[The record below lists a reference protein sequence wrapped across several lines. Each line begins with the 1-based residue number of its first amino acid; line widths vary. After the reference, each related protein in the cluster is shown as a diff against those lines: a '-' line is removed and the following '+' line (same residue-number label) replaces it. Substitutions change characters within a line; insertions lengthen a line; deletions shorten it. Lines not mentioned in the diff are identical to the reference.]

1 MVEEA
6 LGAELERLYELEDL
20 KSLSSTL
27 LGLDPAEIGGM
38 AAKGSFARALARRCI
53 EIDAVGALLDVLRAS
68 RRSLSPDLV
77 ARLSNGALDFNDRPE
92 QGDEIGEVLVLRE
105 LGTSATGGV
114 YRARLDQRDVRLR
127 LLSRRTERRAEAQ
140 RYFAA
145 MRLAAR
151 VEHPGLVSHV
161 VAGRLGLERRLFGV
175 AHDYVEGRPL
185 AEILKETGARHLNDL
200 LPLLWSL
207 VEALSRLH
215 AAGLC
220 HGALHARN
228 VLVVEESGAKPRV
241 VLLDVGAHHLRS
253 GFWGQGSGPVPEWLK
268 TAPPE
273 LLRGEALDARSD
285 VYAFGALVYELM
297 SGRAPFAGET
307 SMDVALG
314 HLLGEAEPLSF
325 VAAGNG
331 ASPAVESFVRVLLDK
346 QPSRRPRDATEAMEG
361 LQRIWRA
368 STRPAGTIA
377 DEVIDQ
383 RFDEL
388 IESPWDEETAAELE
402 ALVDL
407 GVAPLK
413 LADGFFRVA
422 REVRTRNAPGS
433 EKAVRKLVVRA
444 ARLYESGERHEMAE
458 QLYQGLIRLDAQDR
472 AAVEALDRLRRK
484 LGKYE
489 ELVESLL
496 ERTESAESAEERASY
511 LEEMGKLYANELND
525 KEQALVAYAQALC
538 EAPENERYAEQVEL
552 LAGTRYQAWEE
563 VLVHCLDAM
572 KGELPSE
579 AKAQLAYRM
588 GRWYAE
594 RVARSD
600 LGLSWLN
607 RAVELEPA
615 HDRALAE
622 LAQLYRRAQQWPEL
636 SQVLLRR
643 ADVAPPHVAR
653 DLRAEA
659 ARVLG
664 SRLGNPKGAIE
675 LYETVVAEDPGH
687 AAAVEGLVEL
697 LRKSGDP
704 TRALKVLEGRA
715 EVLSGD
721 DRHLLLAEIAEA
733 YEVELDR
740 LGDAERFY
748 RLVLKENPTQ
758 LDALRGLDRI
768 LTRTGRYGELVEV
781 LGRELDLAV
790 TARQK
795 IGLRERLAKIYS
807 EEFLDHQRAAAELET
822 VLTLD
827 PARASAAE
835 ELARHYRAQERHQD
849 LVQLFEG
856 QIAAATDDAVKVDFG
871 IRLGRVLAEDLGDT
885 SRALTAYER
894 ALELSPSHPEA
905 LRALATLRAKVGDAK
920 SALEALEE
928 LAEKAPD
935 AQTRAEH
942 FLRAAQLLESRGD
955 VAGALHRYKLAAE
968 ACPSSATITRKV
980 REKYLELG
988 NPAAAVELLE
998 EELERAEGAV
1008 QRAKLSGQI
1017 ALLCHRRLLD
1027 DERARA
1033 AAHLA
1038 LELDPT
1044 CAEALCVQGRLAYAE
1059 ERYGEA
1065 AKRLEAFMGAAAALD
1080 PDDAAETAFIY
1091 IDALVKS
1098 GSIERALTAMDELFD
1113 VVAEDATALTRLA
1126 EISAEHGSAER
1137 TLAICELLVERHL
1150 PVLTEK
1156 EQGVVHHLRG
1166 EALLN
1171 LGRIRE
1177 ALEAL
1182 DASVSADGKNPRPYR
1197 TLARVFALREEWEKV
1212 VEARSRELDLVEGDE
1227 RVKVLMDIG
1236 EVAAIH
1242 LGNADYAARAMLLA
1256 LDERPNDRNI
1266 LAKLMQVY
1274 SAEQDWPALLEVIE
1288 RLADVVDDPAQRAKY
1303 LLTAAKVASR
1313 ELGDAERALE
1323 LLESAFEADPD
1334 NETALQESLS
1344 LRRRIGD
1351 YEGIKD
1357 ILKARAQRL
1366 AASNDRRDLLDVLAE
1381 LAEIYEEKLAR
1392 RDQAIAV
1399 CESALKVDPGNPRFE
1414 ERLARLYAAE
1424 PAVYFDQALR
1434 TLGAWIERDPYRP
1447 EPYQLLRK
1455 TYTEARRADGAFVV
1469 CQALHVLGQAA
1480 PDEERFFARMRDDDV
1495 PEIRR
1500 SITRDEWF
1508 ELIAPQDGQPMI
1520 TGLFALIEPFVIAA
1534 RGEPLSAYGLGAL
1547 QQISAA
1553 TYPYGLVQAVHVAAQ
1568 ALGIAEP
1575 LMYQNT
1581 EDPGVLGALPT
1592 QPPVLLVGGGA
1603 FSGGLG
1609 TLESAFVAAHHVA
1622 YYQPGLYLRKLL
1634 PNLLE
1639 LKTWL
1644 FAAIRLVKPRF
1655 PVTPDLEGPIV
1666 DAGRVLVRLT
1676 AGANLEHLTHYVT
1689 KLLSTGASLDLRRWM
1704 LSVDFMADRAG
1715 LCLCHD
1721 LEAAC
1726 TLVQSMPTPPG
1737 GPTVEARIENLITY
1751 SVSEQYLELRAR
1763 QGVAID

>member
-20 KSLSSTL
+20 KTLSSTL
-27 LGLDPAEIGGM
+27 LGLDPAEIGGV
-38 AAKGSFARALARRCI
+38 AAKGSFARALARRCV
-53 EIDAVGALLDVLRAS
+53 EIDAVGALLDVLRVS

-77 ARLSNGALDFNDRPE
+77 SRLSNGTLDFADRPE
-92 QGDEIGEVLVLRE
+92 QGDEIGEILVVRE
-105 LGTSATGGV
+105 LGTSPTGGV
-114 YRARLDQRDVRLR
+114 YRARLDQSDVRLR
-127 LLSRRTERRAEAQ
+127 LLSRRTERRTEAQ

-151 VEHPGLVSHV
+151 IEHPGLASNV
-161 VAGRLGLERRLFGV
+161 VAGRLGPEGRLFGV
-175 AHDYVEGRPL
+175 AHDYVEGRTL
-185 AEILKETGARHLNDL
+185 AEIIQETGPRHLNDL

-228 VLVVEESGAKPRV
+228 VLVVEESGKSPRV

-253 GFWGQGSGPVPEWLK
+253 GFFGHAGPRVPEWLK

-285 VYAFGALVYELM
+285 VYSFGALVYELM
-297 SGRAPFAGET
+297 SGRPPFAGET
-307 SMDVALG
+307 PMDVALG
-314 HLLGEAEPLSF
+314 HLLSEAEPLSF

-331 ASPAVESFVRVLLDK
+331 ASPAVESFVRLLLDK
-346 QPSRRPRDATEAMEG
+346 QPARRPRDATEAMEG
-361 LQRIWRA
+361 LQRFWRA
-368 STRPAGTIA
+368 STRPGTIA
-377 DEVIDQ
+377 EEVIDQ

-407 GVAPLK
+407 GVPPLK

-433 EKAVRKLVVRA
+433 EKTVRKLVVRA

-472 AAVEALDRLRRK
+472 AATEALDRLRRK

-496 ERTESAESAEERASY
+496 ERTQNAETAEERAGY
-511 LEEMGKLYANELND
+511 LEEMGKLYAGELD
-525 KEQALVAYAQALC
+525 DEEQALVAYAQALC
-538 EAPENERYAEQVEL
+538 EVPSNERYAEQLER
-552 LAGTRYQAWEE
+552 LAGSRYQAWEE

-572 KGELPSE
+572 KGDLPNE

-594 RVARSD
+594 RIGRSD

-622 LAQLYRRAQQWPEL
+622 LAQLYRRAQQWAEL
-636 SQVLLRR
+636 TQVLLRR

-659 ARVLG
+659 ARVHAT
-664 SRLGNPKGAIE
+664 RLEDPKRAIE

-704 TRALKVLEGRA
+704 ARALKTLEGRA
-715 EVLSGD
+715 EVLSGEE
-721 DRHLLLAEIAEA
+721 RHLLLTEIAES

-768 LTRTGRYGELVEV
+768 LARTGRYAELVEV

-795 IGLRERLAKIYS
+795 IGLRERLATIYAD
-807 EEFLDHQRAAAELET
+807 EFLDHQRAAQELEA

-827 PARASAAE
+827 PARASAAD
-835 ELARHYRAQERHQD
+835 ELARHYRAQERYAD
-849 LVQLFEG
+849 LVRLFEG
-856 QIAAATDDAVKVDFG
+856 QISAATDPTVKVDFG
-871 IRLGRVLAEDLGDT
+871 IRLGRVLADDLGDT
-885 SRALTAYER
+885 ARAIQAYER
-894 ALELSPSHPEA
+894 ALELAPSHPEA

-935 AQTRAEH
+935 AQARAEH
-942 FLRAAQLLESRGD
+942 YVRAAQLLESRGD

-968 ACPSSATITRKV
+968 ACPTNPTITRKV

-998 EELERAEGAV
+998 EELERAEGPV

-1017 ALLCHRRLLD
+1017 ALLCHRRLHD

-1059 ERYGEA
+1059 GRYGEA
-1065 AKRLEAFMGAAAALD
+1065 VKRLEAFMGASAALD
-1080 PDDAAETAFIY
+1080 PEDAAETAFVY

-1098 GSIERALTAMDELFD
+1098 GSVERAVEALDELFD
-1113 VVAEDATALTRLA
+1113 VVAANAKALVRLA
-1126 EISAEHGSAER
+1126 EIGAEHASAER
-1137 TLAICELLVERHL
+1137 TLSICDLLVERHESAL
-1150 PVLTEK
+1150 SDK
-1156 EQGVVHHLRG
+1156 ERGTVHHLRG
-1166 EALLN
+1166 EALLT
-1171 LGRIRE
+1171 LGRVHE

-1182 DASVSADGKNPRPYR
+1182 DRSVSADGKNPRPYR
-1197 TLARVFALREEWEKV
+1197 TLARIFALREEWEKV
-1212 VEARSRELDLVEGDE
+1212 VEARSRELELVEGDE
-1227 RVKVLMDIG
+1227 RVKVLMEIG
-1236 EVAAIH
+1236 EVAAVR
-1242 LGNADYAARAMLLA
+1242 LGDADYAARAMLLA

-1288 RLADVVDDPAQRAKY
+1288 RLADVVDEPAQRAKY

-1313 ELGDAERALE
+1313 ELGDSERALE
-1323 LLESAFEADPD
+1323 LLDAAYEADSD
-1334 NETALQESLS
+1334 NEAVLRENLAQ
-1344 LRRRIGD
+1344 RRRIGD

-1366 AASNDRRDLLDVLAE
+1366 AAENDRAPLLEVLAE
-1381 LAEIYEEKLAR
+1381 LAEIYDEKLAR

-1399 CESALKVDPGNPRFE
+1399 CESALKVDPENPRFE

-1434 TLGAWIERDPYRP
+1434 TLGKWIERDPYRP
-1447 EPYQLLRK
+1447 EPYKLLRK

-1469 CQALHVLGQAA
+1469 CQALHVLGHAA
-1480 PDEERFFARMRDDDV
+1480 PDEERFFARMRDEDV

-1500 SITRDEWF
+1500 SITREEWF
-1508 ELIAPQDGQPMI
+1508 ELVAPQDAQSMI

-1534 RGEPLSAYGLGAL
+1534 HGEPLAAYGLGPM

-1553 TYPYGLVQAVHVAAQ
+1553 TYPYGLVQAVHLAAQ
-1568 ALGIAEP
+1568 ALGIPEP
-1575 LMYQNT
+1575 PMYQNT
-1581 EDPGVLGALPT
+1581 EDPGVLGVLPT

-1603 FSGGLG
+1603 FSSGLG
-1609 TLESAFVAAHHVA
+1609 SLENAFVAAHHVA
-1622 YYQPGLYLRKLL
+1622 YYQPGLFLRKLL
-1634 PNLLE
+1634 PSLSA

-1666 DAGRVLVRLT
+1666 DAGRALVRLT

-1689 KLLSTGASLDLRRWM
+1689 KLLSTEAALDLRRWM
-1704 LSVDFMADRAG
+1704 LSVDLMADRAG

-1721 LEAAC
+1721 LETAC